1 MKIDWE
7 NVKGIDDKKDGGF
20 RSRIIYKD
28 GRIEP
33 RTEKYQDLSRSWQW
47 HRSRARAHE
56 HSKQG

>member
-7 NVKGIDDKKDGGF
+7 SVKGIDDKKDGDF

-33 RTEKYQDLSRSWQW
+33 RTEKYQDLSRGW
-47 HRSRARAHE
+47 HWHLRRALTEKHD
-56 HSKQG
+56 G